1 LTKIEAI
8 IQTSKL
14 PAVKEALTNLGLN
27 GMTLSEIYGHGSSPS
42 KVGEF
47 RGHQYKIDLL
57 PGIKLEMVVLDDQVE
72 DAVDAIVKNS
82 ATGKIGDGKIF
93 LSRIDD
99 IVRIRNQQRGVAA
112 L

>member
-1 LTKIEAI
+1 MTKIEAI
-8 IQTSKL
+8 IQPSKL
-14 PAVKEALTNLGLN
+14 PAVKEALTDLGLT
-27 GMTLSEIYGHGSSPS
+27 GMTLSEIFGHGSSPA
-42 KVGEF
+42 KVGAF

-72 DAVDAIVKNS
+72 EAVDAIVKNS